1 MYPPETAQKW
11 IAEEGR
17 ISAELLRI
25 QLRFVA
31 VGEPCPNAGA
41 RQYLLQ
47 GCGRRILT
55 IRHALRSVYRIFPPS
70 RATKLTQGELA
81 DTQINVHAF
90 MMNLYGFFENCAW
103 VLWHLNGLA
112 AHVKNRREVT
122 LFNPKLQRHFPDKL
136 RTYLAHPEMQRWHV
150 EYLKSYRDALAHRIP
165 VYLPPSEMT
174 KEVGE
179 RYQALDLEKIARLKA
194 MDLDGFA
201 RAESAQAEL
210 GTPCPFFLHSFSEE
224 DPSKLVYLHPQ
235 LLSDALTLV
244 DFSDV
249 FLSCLEPSSTSAAP
263 VHGMNAPPPGSRST
277 CNIPPKLA

>member
-55 IRHALRSVYRIFPPS
+55 IRHALRNVYSLFPPS
-70 RATKLTQGELA
+70 RTTKLSQEELA
-81 DTQINVHAF
+81 DAQINVHAF

-103 VLWHLNGLA
+103 VLWHLKGLVVY
-112 AHVKNRREVT
+112 VKNRREIG
-122 LFNPKLQRHFPDKL
+122 LFSAKLQRHFPDKL
-136 RTYLAHPEMQRWHV
+136 QAYLANPERQQWHA

-174 KEVGE
+174 PEAGE
-179 RYQALDLEKIARLKA
+179 QYRALDLEKIARLKG
-194 MDLDGFA
+194 MDHEGFMN
-201 RAESAQAEL
+201 AESAQAEL
-210 GTPCPFFLHSFSEE
+210 GAPCPFFLHSFSEE
-224 DPSKLVYLHPQ
+224 DQSRPIYLHPQ
-235 LLSDALTLV
+235 LLTDALTLV
-244 DFSDV
+244 DFSEV
-249 FLSCLEPSSTSAAP
+249 FLGCLEPSNTSAEPTHA
-263 VHGMNAPPPGSRST
+263 ND
-277 CNIPPKLA
+277 